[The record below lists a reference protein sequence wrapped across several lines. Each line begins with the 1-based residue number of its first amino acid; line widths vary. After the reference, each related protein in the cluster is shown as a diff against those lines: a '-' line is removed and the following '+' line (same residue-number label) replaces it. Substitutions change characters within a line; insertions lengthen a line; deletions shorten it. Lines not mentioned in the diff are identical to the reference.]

1 MSRRSGAKWREW
13 RAMQRTTTAHIWQM
27 LDDTGVKREL
37 LAQYLGC
44 NPSYLADLRKAH
56 VPMSAP
62 MQKKLGSLLGIDEQE
77 LFGEYLRESA
87 VMKGR
92 E

>member
-1 MSRRSGAKWREW
+1 
-13 RAMQRTTTAHIWQM
+13 M
-27 LDDTGVKREL
+27 LDDTGVKKEL
-37 LAQYLGC
+37 LAEYLGC

-62 MQKKLGSLLGIDEQE
+62 MRKKLGSLLGIDEQD
-77 LFGEYLRESA
+77 LFAEYLRENA
-87 VMKGR
+87 LMKGR